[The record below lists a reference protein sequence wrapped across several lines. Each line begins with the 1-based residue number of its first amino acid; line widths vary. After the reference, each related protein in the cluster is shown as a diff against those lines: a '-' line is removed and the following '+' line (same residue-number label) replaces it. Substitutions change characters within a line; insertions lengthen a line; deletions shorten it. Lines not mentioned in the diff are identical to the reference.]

1 MFYDSGSA
9 QDYGK
14 YDHASDV
21 VTEDD
26 RRGRLREHTIASSR
40 SLYSRADLR
49 QIKLEPVRRRFTT
62 IPIEQEL

>member
-40 SLYSRADLR
+40 SL
-49 QIKLEPVRRRFTT
+49 
-62 IPIEQEL
+62 